1 MVLSTLQCSWRLRHV
16 KLCDGCCRS
25 HGSLLLTLVTVHPY
39 LDRALHRKTRRRPH
53 ARAISELRLCLPTII
68 LGGHISLNTLVLVRY
83 TTCLTFAELL
93 HAQCLTAYTS
103 AQDGCDGD
111 CAECL
116 TNLTVYHTGQII
128 FGCLLYMY
136 DCSTWGSGSSI
147 YSVLADSLFST
158 TCLLIS
164 KTRHTMKDLATTLA
178 VWRHATIHEL
188 DITRRLLSSNL
199 FASMGFQSCVLAGR
213 LIIAPAVH
221 GPTLLLLRFALIA
234 ITSAYGFEMCQQM
247 MSVEEDRHNKPT
259 RPIPAGMLTVQAAVQ
274 RCALSWILLPLAL
287 MAAVSIQASG
297 WLLCS
302 FAWTY
307 FCYVWPR
314 PRHWFFKNLFT
325 AVYQIFFVRLVDSLV
340 VLHTIYSGGRIVL
353 DLIYA
358 TWVLA
363 TIHIQDFH
371 DVEGD
376 RKIGRKTLP
385 VVLEGSTLETVRRGT
400 AQFLVLFS
408 TLAGIFG
415 YQNSENWTVVLFAA
429 LQLAGAIATSLRLL
443 RTESLEESERTYK
456 LFYVP
461 AGLVLVTYISLL
473 NPVV

>member
-1 MVLSTLQCSWRLRHV
+1 M
-16 KLCDGCCRS
+16 
-25 HGSLLLTLVTVHPY
+25 
-39 LDRALHRKTRRRPH
+39 
-53 ARAISELRLCLPTII
+53 
-68 LGGHISLNTLVLVRY
+68 
-83 TTCLTFAELL
+83 
-93 HAQCLTAYTS
+93 
-103 AQDGCDGD
+103 
-111 CAECL
+111 
-116 TNLTVYHTGQII
+116 
-128 FGCLLYMY
+128 
-136 DCSTWGSGSSI
+136 
-147 YSVLADSLFST
+147 
-158 TCLLIS
+158 
-164 KTRHTMKDLATTLA
+164 
-178 VWRHATIHEL
+178 HEL

-199 FASMGFQSCVLAGR
+199 FASMGFQSCVLASR
-213 LIIAPAVH
+213 LIMAPAVH
-221 GPTLLLLRFALIA
+221 EPTLLLLRFALIA

-259 RPIPAGMLTVQAAVQ
+259 RPISAGMLTVQAAVQ
-274 RCALSWILLPLAL
+274 RCALSWIISPLAL

-297 WLLCS
+297 WMLCS

-340 VLHTIYSGGRIVL
+340 VLHTIYSGGKIVL

-358 TWVLA
+358 TWVMA

-385 VVLEGSTLETVRRGT
+385 VVLEGSILETVRRGT

-415 YQNSENWTVVLFAA
+415 YQNSENWTVLLFAA